1 MATFI
6 STLITRLLSFTISV
20 YYQGIIFLCIL
31 RYIYFI
37 FVDVDF
43 DLVQNLPPFGVTF
56 ESNDTLIPIPLNLI
70 NDKVEEG
77 YENFTLTLSYN
88 EVDVDETVQ
97 IRTDAANVIIKDDD
111 GTDNI

>member
-1 MATFI
+1 M
-6 STLITRLLSFTISV
+6 
-20 YYQGIIFLCIL
+20 
-31 RYIYFI
+31 
-37 FVDVDF
+37 
-43 DLVQNLPPFGVTF
+43 TF

-70 NDKVEEG
+70 NDKMEEG

-111 GTDNI
+111 GTDNT